1 MSIQCSSF
9 SPFRHPN
16 IRIALAATG
25 GLLLFGCGGAS
36 SGISESGNGGSP
48 SGIAGS
54 AGDGVV
60 AGGGSSGGAGSTLG
74 GSNGGQAG
82 GPSGGGGTPSSG
94 GCNQP
99 TITTATPC
107 NGQYP
112 ATSIVALRQAK
123 AAGCFELSH
132 VGLVARTDSPSEP
145 RMYVQDPGGTDTS
158 AILAKCT
165 PTATHA
171 CAAAVKAKIP
181 MLLDTLTDGA
191 QLSLRGYYQIGA
203 VTGFEEFYVEDII
216 DECKTVPRPAPISLT
231 VAELTRDARTPAKWF
246 RRAMV
251 NIPANDPL
259 VVYDFSPPELLLGL
273 PQCPDY
279 AGFAMIS
286 RSAGSAAPAACVG
299 NTNPPSVA
307 AADPME
313 VLVGRQFF
321 NQFLFGADCTCAGT
335 TNLKIVKP
343 TGAVSGSVLGYLILE
358 QKKASKTAFQVFE
371 PAADRAFP
379 IK

>member
-1 MSIQCSSF
+1 MSIQHSSLF
-9 SPFRHPN
+9 SFPSLVS
-16 IRIALAATG
+16 IALTASG
-25 GLLLFGCGGAS
+25 GLVLSACGGAS
-36 SGISESGNGGSP
+36 SGISESGNAGASSAGAS
-48 SGIAGS
+48 GS
-54 AGDGVV
+54 AGNGVI
-60 AGGGSSGGAGSTLG
+60 AGGGSSGATSNLG
-74 GSNGGQAG
+74 GSGGAG
-82 GPSGGGGTPSSG
+82 GAPNSGS
-94 GCNQP
+94 CNQP

-112 ATSIVALRQAK
+112 ATSIVALRKAK

-145 RMYVQDPGGTDTS
+145 RMYVQDAGGNDTS

-165 PTATHA
+165 ATATHA
-171 CAAAVKAKIP
+171 CAPAVKAKIP
-181 MLLDTLTDGA
+181 LLFDTPTDGA
-191 QLSLRGYYQIGA
+191 QLSIRGYYQVGA

-231 VAELTRDARTPAKWF
+231 VADLTRDARTPAKWF

-251 NIPANDPL
+251 NIPAQDPL
-259 VVYDFSPPELLLGL
+259 VVYDFSPPEMLLGL

-286 RSAGSAAPAACVG
+286 RSAGSAVPAACAG
-299 NTNPPSVA
+299 NMNPPSVA

-313 VLVGRQFF
+313 ILVGRQFF
-321 NQFLFGADCTCAGT
+321 NQFLFGADCACAGT

-343 TGAVSGSVLGYLILE
+343 TGAVVGSVLGYLILE
-358 QKKASKTAFQVFE
+358 QKKASTTAYQVFE
-371 PAADRAFP
+371 PAADQAFP